1 KFRDARPDIAFS
13 SDFIIGFPGET
24 DEDFE
29 ATMELVE
36 KVGYGSAYSFKYSAR
51 PGTPAANMQNLV
63 REDIKDSRLQQ
74 LQALLTQQALTINQ
88 SFIGKTVSVL
98 FDRPHSLES
107 NKLHG
112 RTQYNQAVHV
122 ELPSAAPPRSLEG
135 QVLDVTVTRAGQMA
149 LHGNIQTAQEN
160 AA

>member
-1 KFRDARPDIAFS
+1 
-13 SDFIIGFPGET
+13 
-24 DEDFE
+24 
-29 ATMELVE
+29 
-36 KVGYGSAYSFKYSAR
+36 
-51 PGTPAANMQNLV
+51 MQNLV
-63 REDIKDSRLQQ
+63 REDIKDLRLQQ

-88 SFIGKTVSVL
+88 SFIGKLSLFL

-135 QVLDVTVTRAGQMA
+135 QVLDVTVTHCGANGIARKYSNNPRECGINQKDQFIMSFIAK
-149 LHGNIQTAQEN
+149 HISKP
-160 AA
+160 